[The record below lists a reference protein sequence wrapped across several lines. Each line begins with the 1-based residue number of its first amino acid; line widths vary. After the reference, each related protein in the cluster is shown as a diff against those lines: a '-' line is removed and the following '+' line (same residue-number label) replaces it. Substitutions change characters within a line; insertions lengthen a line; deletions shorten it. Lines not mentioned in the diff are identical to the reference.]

1 MPVSK
6 EIQRHRHALQKYGL
20 NAACKIV
27 RASAFRN
34 FDYLDGQLREFPTE
48 EAVLEFEDAVY
59 EDGSSYVQSTQ
70 EPQASVRTEQL
81 ALPGTEGFLLPKENA
96 TAAALAHDVIAARAD
111 APSARPATPADAP
124 SSASASGSKRPHAS
138 MEGSVASLQER
149 LDAQQEQIDAQGK
162 QLEALQ
168 KELDELIE
176 CFGKAP
182 KCIDMQEQLDAHQ
195 QQIDAHQQM
204 IDSHGKRLDQR
215 LDQLWDQRLD
225 QHKRFYSSLKLVV
238 EEQQKRIAK
247 LDGGPRRCTWE
258 AV

>member
-48 EAVLEFEDAVY
+48 EAVLEFEDAAY

-81 ALPGTEGFLLPKENA
+81 ALPGTEGFLLPEENS
-96 TAAALAHDVIAARAD
+96 TAAALAHGFIAARPTA
-111 APSARPATPADAP
+111 AT
-124 SSASASGSKRPHAS
+124 
-138 MEGSVASLQER
+138 VASLQER
-149 LDAQQEQIDAQGK
+149 LDAQQKLIDAQGK
-162 QLEALQ
+162 QLEACQ